1 MATYVALV
9 NFTDQGVRQIRHTTE
24 RAKALINAASNLGVK
39 IKDIYWTMGALDA
52 VLIAEAADAESVM
65 AFAASIASLGN
76 IRTQTLRAFTA
87 EEMNQILE
95 KMPAGSFTTAK

>member
-1 MATYVALV
+1 
-9 NFTDQGVRQIRHTTE
+9 
-24 RAKALINAASNLGVK
+24 
-39 IKDIYWTMGALDA
+39 LDA

-65 AFAASIASLGN
+65 AFATSIGSLGN

-95 KMPAGSFTTAK
+95 KMPAGNFTPAK